1 MFNIAII
8 EDDLV
13 LRKELSN
20 HFANSTRVDCVLLVE
35 TVEKFVKFHRD
46 FMKVDLVLLDVM
58 LFKQSSIS
66 GIPLIQQRELHAEIV
81 MYTMMDDSE
90 TIFQALCNGATG
102 YLLKDDDFNQL
113 EAQIISNLSGEGA
126 LLNPSI
132 AKKIINYFTPRSR
145 ELNSTEQHSTLNDK
159 EAIVVKLLRDGSS
172 YQEIAQ
178 YLGVTLNGVRYH
190 VKNVYRKLQINSK
203 GELWRKKRQS

>member
-13 LRKELSN
+13 LRKALSD
-20 HFANSTRVDCVLLVE
+20 HFANSTRIDCVLAVE

-46 FMKVDLVLLDVM
+46 FLKIDLVLLDVM
-58 LFKQSSIS
+58 LFKQSSIP
-66 GIPLIQQRELHAEIV
+66 GIPLIQQREPHAEIV

-102 YLLKDDDFNQL
+102 YLLKDNDFNQL

-126 LLNPSI
+126 LLNPSV
-132 AKKIINYFTPRSR
+132 AKKIINYFTPRSQ
-145 ELNSTEQHSTLNDK
+145 ELNSTEQDAELSEK

-178 YLGVTLNGVRYH
+178 YLGITLNGVRYH
-190 VKNVYRKLQINSK
+190 IKNVYRKLQIKSK
-203 GELWRKKRQS
+203 GELWKRAR

>member
-13 LRKELSN
+13 LRKALSD
-20 HFANSTRVDCVLLVE
+20 HFTNSTLVECVLVVE

-46 FMKVDLVLLDVM
+46 FMEIDLILLEVM
-58 LFKQSSIS
+58 LFKQSSIPS
-66 GIPLIQQRELHAEIV
+66 IPLIQQREPLAEIV

-102 YLLKDDDFNQL
+102 YLLKDNDFNQL
-113 EAQIISNLSGEGA
+113 ETQIVANLNGEGA

-132 AKKIINYFTPRSR
+132 AKKIINYFTPRSQ
-145 ELNSTEQHSTLNDK
+145 ELNSTEQNSGLNEK

-203 GELWRKKRQS
+203 GELWKRGR